1 MKRSRTIAAVGVCM
15 MGPNEIAALAEEAYR
30 AAATGDFTGSEN
42 TLTALR
48 DTSDPTATAW
58 CSALLAQRW
67 HAEHD
72 RGAMP
77 TRESV
82 GALSNGAP
90 ATRIPA
96 ALACAEAAKAA
107 VLRHQ
112 VSELDVYESLLQE
125 LVSGTEDSWA
135 APTAKMNRAW
145 LKLAQGFFSEAKQ
158 LAEEAQSAASQGGIA
173 PAVIEA
179 TVIRALCAEAAGDI
193 EEATALARR
202 SSRMARTED
211 LPQWQYLA
219 NLVLARMRRLNG
231 LPHLTTRILRPL
243 LQVAPATWHGWI
255 AWEALMAGALDFA
268 KDVGLDDQNDPDHQV
283 RLLRELLGAAAAGE
297 RVKFNE
303 LADRLVA
310 FEGLWKSRANDVE
323 LAVVSIDA
331 TRSVRGVGGELEAW
345 CRGDAMAPPNPIRG
359 LCIDLQSDANE
370 PARAAF
376 VVARPG
382 EALGSANVRRIAG
395 LGEPIVEAEA
405 RMPRARGASERTP
418 STVAAIALAGARG
431 IARQDLFRTVYG
443 FEYDH
448 EVHRGL
454 FKALM
459 HRVRT
464 DLGEWGEVK
473 AASDDRYVLTLH
485 CALVIPDPRC
495 EHSLEDVVLW
505 TLASVGAQSAKE
517 ASDGSGLPLRTTQ
530 RTIKRLVESGALIVE
545 RVRNGVK
552 YRVEDTTFSEPT
564 KWS

>member
-1 MKRSRTIAAVGVCM
+1 MVATESGRRCVYMTGVTETAAR
-15 MGPNEIAALAEEAYR
+15 AEQAYR
-30 AAATGDFTGSEN
+30 DATTGDFSESEETVASLAN
-42 TLTALR
+42 ASDPASRAWCVALR
-48 DTSDPTATAW
+48 
-58 CSALLAQRW
+58 AQRW
-67 HAEHD
+67 HAE
-72 RGAMP
+72 RSA
-77 TRESV
+77 
-82 GALSNGAP
+82 GALPTCESLVAFANGVGDA
-90 ATRIPA
+90 RIAA
-96 ALACAEAAKAA
+96 ALACAEAVRAA
-107 VLRHQ
+107 VLQHR
-112 VSELDVYESLLQE
+112 VVELAAGSALLQQ
-125 LVSGTEDSWA
+125 LVKGDEDSWA
-135 APTAKMNRAW
+135 APAAKICGAW
-145 LKLAQGFFSEAKQ
+145 LALAGGAFVEANQ
-158 LAEEAQSAASQGGIA
+158 LADQARTLASRTGIA
-173 PAVIEA
+173 PGVIEA
-179 TVIRALCAEAAGDI
+179 TVIRALCAEAQGEIA
-193 EEATALARR
+193 EATSLARR
-202 SSRMARTED
+202 ASRMARTED

-231 LPHLTTRILRPL
+231 TPHLTTRILTPL
-243 LQVAPATWHGWI
+243 LQVAPSLWHGWI

-268 KDVGLDDQNDPDHQV
+268 KGITLDDDNDPLHEA
-283 RLLRELLGAAAAGE
+283 RLLRQLFDAAAVGD
-297 RVKFNE
+297 RTQFSK
-303 LADRLVA
+303 LADRLTNLEDR
-310 FEGLWKSRANDVE
+310 FSSRAQDVA
-323 LAVVSIDA
+323 LALASLDA
-331 TRSVRGVGGELEAW
+331 ARTTEGMAGELEAW
-345 CRGDAMAPPNPIRG
+345 CGGDAMAPPNPIKG

-376 VVARPG
+376 VVARPA
-382 EALGSANVRRIAG
+382 EAGDPNHVRRVAG
-395 LGEPIVEAEA
+395 LGEPIVDADA

-418 STVAAIALAGARG
+418 STVAAIALAGPEG
-431 IARQDLFRTVYG
+431 IGRQDLFRTVYG

-473 AASDDRYVLTLH
+473 VTSDDCYTLSLN